1 MLEDPR
7 MFRRNLVAALLLMA
21 SGPLFAQAGAASD
34 ADDGLQAVMKQQTEL
49 KADLED
55 GGIEGLTPRQT
66 KLVSKAQQEVFAV
79 AEGKN
84 TMADLSI
91 EEKIRLENALEAINA
106 EIVNTRAGNDNQNV
120 CWRERMSGT
129 GLKKTRCGTKAEMRE
144 AREGARDYMERP
156 KVCVPPGC
164 G

>member
-1 MLEDPR
+1 